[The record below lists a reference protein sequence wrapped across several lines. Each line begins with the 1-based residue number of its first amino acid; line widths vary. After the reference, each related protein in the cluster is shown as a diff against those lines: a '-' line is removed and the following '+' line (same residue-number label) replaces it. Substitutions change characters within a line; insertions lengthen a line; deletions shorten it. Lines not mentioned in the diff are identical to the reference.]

1 MTFHFPLKN
10 RQTPWVAIFALF
22 ITMMTPIFVQAT
34 ESTEPPIISE
44 AEASIDSL
52 NIDIVDLSQSLSQT
66 AGDER
71 DALQLQLF
79 QKNEELRNQLASAIE
94 RESIPRDK
102 LIKLVKTQEK
112 YSKDATD
119 YLTTKTKEVI
129 EELNKAKDEEKLALI
144 NDYRELQHYLDVSF
158 DSSWQNLA
166 WLKQLGVQNERAE
179 AELQDKLDKRMRLLS
194 ASMAYLRQQAEII
207 GTQLS
212 SSPESE
218 KASLQL
224 SQLIVK

>member
-224 SQLIVK
+224 S

>member
-1 MTFHFPLKN
+1 MRFSYNF
-10 RQTPWVAIFALF
+10 
-22 ITMMTPIFVQAT
+22 
-34 ESTEPPIISE
+34 S
-44 AEASIDSL
+44 
-52 NIDIVDLSQSLSQT
+52 
-66 AGDER
+66 
-71 DALQLQLF
+71 
-79 QKNEELRNQLASAIE
+79 KNEELRNQLASAIE

-194 ASMAYLRQQAEII
+194 ASMAYLRQQSEII

-224 SQLIVK
+224 SQLIVKQRLNIATESCVT

>member
-79 QKNEELRNQLASAIE
+79 QKNEELRNQLASA
-94 RESIPRDK
+94 
-102 LIKLVKTQEK
+102 
-112 YSKDATD
+112 
-119 YLTTKTKEVI
+119 
-129 EELNKAKDEEKLALI
+129 
-144 NDYRELQHYLDVSF
+144 
-158 DSSWQNLA
+158 
-166 WLKQLGVQNERAE
+166 
-179 AELQDKLDKRMRLLS
+179 
-194 ASMAYLRQQAEII
+194 
-207 GTQLS
+207 
-212 SSPESE
+212 
-218 KASLQL
+218 
-224 SQLIVK
+224 

>member
-1 MTFHFPLKN
+1 MRFSYNFSK
-10 RQTPWVAIFALF
+10 
-22 ITMMTPIFVQAT
+22 
-34 ESTEPPIISE
+34 
-44 AEASIDSL
+44 
-52 NIDIVDLSQSLSQT
+52 
-66 AGDER
+66 
-71 DALQLQLF
+71 
-79 QKNEELRNQLASAIE
+79 KNEELRNQLASAIE

-194 ASMAYLRQQAEII
+194 ASMAYLRQQSEII

-224 SQLIVK
+224 SQLIVKQRLNIATESCVT

>member
-1 MTFHFPLKN
+1 
-10 RQTPWVAIFALF
+10 
-22 ITMMTPIFVQAT
+22 
-34 ESTEPPIISE
+34 
-44 AEASIDSL
+44 
-52 NIDIVDLSQSLSQT
+52 
-66 AGDER
+66 
-71 DALQLQLF
+71 
-79 QKNEELRNQLASAIE
+79 
-94 RESIPRDK
+94 
-102 LIKLVKTQEK
+102 
-112 YSKDATD
+112 
-119 YLTTKTKEVI
+119 
-129 EELNKAKDEEKLALI
+129 EKLALI

-212 SSPESE
+212 SSTESE

-224 SQLIVK
+224 SQL

>member
-166 WLKQLGVQNERAE
+166 WLKQLGVQNERA
-179 AELQDKLDKRMRLLS
+179 
-194 ASMAYLRQQAEII
+194 
-207 GTQLS
+207 
-212 SSPESE
+212 
-218 KASLQL
+218 
-224 SQLIVK
+224 

>member
-212 SSPESE
+212 SSLNQ
-218 KASLQL
+218 KKRLCNLAS
-224 SQLIVK
+224 